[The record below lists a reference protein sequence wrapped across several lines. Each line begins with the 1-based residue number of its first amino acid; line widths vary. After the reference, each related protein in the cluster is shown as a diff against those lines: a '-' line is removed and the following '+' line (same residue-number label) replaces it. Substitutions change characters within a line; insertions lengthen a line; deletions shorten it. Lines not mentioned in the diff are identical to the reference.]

1 PASLTKMMT
10 LYLLFDAV
18 QHGRISM
25 DTRMTASRHAA
36 GQPPSRLGLRCSRR
50 HGCDSLTV
58 EQAIRGIVVQS
69 ANDVAVVVAERLGNG
84 SEDRFVA
91 MMNAKARD
99 LGMTNTHFV
108 NPNGLPN
115 PRQYSSAHDLAM
127 LSQALWRDFPQ
138 YYHYFQ
144 TAGFSFRN

>member
-1 PASLTKMMT
+1 FAAGVGAAVLSFSFAGAAAADEERYAAYVMDARTGEVLLQDHADEARYPASLTKMMT

-18 QHGRISM
+18 QHGRVSM

-99 LGMTNTHFV
+99 
-108 NPNGLPN
+108 
-115 PRQYSSAHDLAM
+115 
-127 LSQALWRDFPQ
+127 
-138 YYHYFQ
+138 
-144 TAGFSFRN
+144 